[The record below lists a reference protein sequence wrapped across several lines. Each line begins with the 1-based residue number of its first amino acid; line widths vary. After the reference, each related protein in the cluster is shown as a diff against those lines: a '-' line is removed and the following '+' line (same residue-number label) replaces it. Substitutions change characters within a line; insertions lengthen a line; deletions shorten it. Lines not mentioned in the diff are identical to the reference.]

1 MVEVLK
7 EYDLIVIGSGSGMEL
22 GSDFIHKNPES
33 KIAVIDKDEPGGICL
48 TRGCIPSKLLI
59 YPSDVV
65 RLIQKAHVFGIQV
78 EIKKI
83 DSLAVM
89 ARMRSLIDNQVNI
102 IRNGLSNSSNL
113 DYYQSTAEFVAPYTI
128 KVGDETMTSKMIFL
142 STGSRPFIPPITG
155 LEEAGYLTSDTLLRI
170 KQLPKSI
177 AIIGAGYIAAE
188 YGHFFSAMGLKV
200 IIIGRNQQFIP
211 QEEPEI
217 SALAKRE
224 MQKRATILT
233 GHEVRVVEKTHDRKK
248 KLIAVD
254 KESKKET
261 VMVTEEIFVAAG
273 RMSNNDILHPEKAGV
288 KTDERGFLIVNE
300 YLETTQPGIW
310 VAGDVNGKFMFK
322 NVANYE
328 SQVVYSNAILKNKV
342 VADYHAVPHAVF
354 CEPEI
359 ASVGLKETQ
368 AIAKYGNENLLI
380 GFEKYADTAR
390 GEAMDLED
398 EFVKVIV
405 EKETG
410 KIVGCHI
417 IGPQASVLIQEVVNL
432 MYVDGQSLEPLVNAM
447 HIHPALTEV
456 VARAFRSLIPIEH
469 YHHTLQVH
477 LRL

>member
-1 MVEVLK
+1 MK

-188 YGHFFSAMGLKV
+188 YGHFFSAMGLEV
-200 IIIGRNQQFIP
+200 IIIGRNQHFIP

-217 SALAKRE
+217 SALAKR
-224 MQKRATILT
+224 
-233 GHEVRVVEKTHDRKK
+233 
-248 KLIAVD
+248 
-254 KESKKET
+254 
-261 VMVTEEIFVAAG
+261 
-273 RMSNNDILHPEKAGV
+273 
-288 KTDERGFLIVNE
+288 
-300 YLETTQPGIW
+300 
-310 VAGDVNGKFMFK
+310 
-322 NVANYE
+322 
-328 SQVVYSNAILKNKV
+328 
-342 VADYHAVPHAVF
+342 
-354 CEPEI
+354 
-359 ASVGLKETQ
+359 
-368 AIAKYGNENLLI
+368 
-380 GFEKYADTAR
+380 
-390 GEAMDLED
+390 
-398 EFVKVIV
+398 
-405 EKETG
+405 
-410 KIVGCHI
+410 
-417 IGPQASVLIQEVVNL
+417 
-432 MYVDGQSLEPLVNAM
+432 
-447 HIHPALTEV
+447 
-456 VARAFRSLIPIEH
+456 
-469 YHHTLQVH
+469 
-477 LRL
+477 